1 MSVLGKKRRLVVRSW
16 DSLATVKGTLAARLH
31 IPTAH
36 QRLFFRGKELKNTY
50 SLQDAGVCRSG
61 ELLTL
66 SIAPQQGL
74 STTAVCIEALNCP
87 RALQH
92 ALWQAKRSFLLGKAP
107 QLAVDGTGGC
117 YFFPDPRGV
126 TVAVFKP
133 SDEEAFCACNPR
145 GPAYCTEGGWMRAG
159 VTPGQSYLREIAA
172 YRLDTAHFAGIPTT
186 GLVQCSHPKLNYQD
200 HSNKPSLKLG
210 SLQAF
215 VTASAGPAEDF
226 SPSRFSVAEV
236 HKIAILDMRILNCDR
251 NAGNL
256 LVVAKAECEQ
266 AFSLVP
272 IDHGLSFPEALS
284 IGFLDWCWLDWPQ
297 SKEPLDEE
305 TQSFVLDVMDPE
317 ADYHLVLKFG
327 LSLKSAV
334 LVKLSGL
341 LLQMG
346 CRSKLSL
353 HTIARLIAR
362 DDFDGMDHP
371 SPLELV
377 HAQATAL
384 ASEKQL
390 DEKSTGAESGDAHR
404 ATPHLQSPSPE
415 RKGFWV
421 HDITK
426 VENQAIEAGVTVWDE
441 NGTRGI
447 QKSSEQSGTDITD
460 SGFDAAFWGHAERLL
475 NDLIHTAQSNCK

>member
-1 MSVLGKKRRLVVRSW
+1 MLGKKRRLVVRSW

-31 IPTAH
+31 IPIAH
-36 QRLFFRGKELKNTY
+36 QRLFFRGKELKNNY

-61 ELLTL
+61 EMLTL

-74 STTAVCIEALNCP
+74 STTAVSVEALNCP

-92 ALWQAKRSFLLGKAP
+92 ALWQARRSFLLGKAP
-107 QLAVDGTGGC
+107 QLALDGTGGS

-126 TVAVFKP
+126 AVAVFKP

-172 YRLDTAHFAGIPTT
+172 YRLDTAHFAGVPPT
-186 GLVQCSHPKLNYQD
+186 GLVQCCHPKFNYRD
-200 HSNKPSLKLG
+200 HSHRPSLKLG

-215 VTASAGPAEDF
+215 VTASAGSADDF

-256 LVVAKAECEQ
+256 LVVTKAECDQ
-266 AFSLVP
+266 TLSLVP

-297 SKEPLDEE
+297 SKEQLDEE
-305 TQSFVLDVMDPE
+305 TQSFVLDVVDPE
-317 ADYHLVLKFG
+317 ADYNLVLKCG
-327 LSLKSAV
+327 LSLKSAI

-346 CRSKLSL
+346 CRAKLTL
-353 HTIARLIAR
+353 HTMARFIAR
-362 DDFDGMDHP
+362 DDFDGTDRP

-384 ASEKQL
+384 ASEKHW
-390 DEKSTGAESGDAHR
+390 EEMTAVPETGGGRHF
-404 ATPHLQSPSPE
+404 TPNLLQSPSPE

-426 VENQAIEAGVTVWDE
+426 IESRAIEDDASVWDE
-441 NGTRGI
+441 NGTRSI
-447 QKSSEQSGTDITD
+447 QKSSDQHGTDNAD
-460 SGFDAAFWGHAERLL
+460 KGFNAVFWGHAGRLL
-475 NDLIHTAQSNCK
+475 KDLVQTAQSPCI